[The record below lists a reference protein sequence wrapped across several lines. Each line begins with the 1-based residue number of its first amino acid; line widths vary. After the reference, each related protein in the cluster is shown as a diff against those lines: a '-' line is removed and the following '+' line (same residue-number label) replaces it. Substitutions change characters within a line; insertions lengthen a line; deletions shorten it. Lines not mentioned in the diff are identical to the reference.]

1 MACERRTEPSW
12 EHLQEPG
19 CAHAESATVSR
30 QRSNASSVCRRSQ
43 ERLEV
48 KGGHPREGCPQ
59 TLPVPRTQGSHQGK
73 EIRLGCQSSL
83 HPGPC
88 DPETVPPLSGLQC
101 SICAVGAF
109 HSLPESLSKVLD
121 PQPQASSS
129 GAGTFH
135 PLLNGCETGSLLSP
149 ALGSAEL
156 ARGPSSLSLVLRARD
171 NSTQHDGA
179 LPRPGE
185 PGESWAL
192 EVRFVKLLSGS
203 DGFPGLGTTA
213 FVHPPGRV
221 PSLTP
226 CLSLHTSRDGEL
238 SLTQMSIPFQNILKL
253 IIKYLRCLK
262 YLRNL

>member
-1 MACERRTEPSW
+1 MRGGLSPPGN
-12 EHLQEPG
+12 HLQEPG
-19 CAHAESATVSR
+19 CAHAESATVTR

-59 TLPVPRTQGSHQGK
+59 TLSVPRTQGSHRGK
-73 EIRLGCQSSL
+73 ETRRLGCQSSL
-83 HPGPC
+83 RPGPC
-88 DPETVPPLSGLQC
+88 NPETVPPLSGLQC

-109 HSLPESLSKVLD
+109 HSLPKSLSKVLD

-149 ALGSAEL
+149 AVGSAEL
-156 ARGPSSLSLVLRARD
+156 ARGLSSLSLVLRARE

-179 LPRPGE
+179 LLRPGE

-203 DGFPGLGTTA
+203 DGF
-213 FVHPPGRV
+213 V